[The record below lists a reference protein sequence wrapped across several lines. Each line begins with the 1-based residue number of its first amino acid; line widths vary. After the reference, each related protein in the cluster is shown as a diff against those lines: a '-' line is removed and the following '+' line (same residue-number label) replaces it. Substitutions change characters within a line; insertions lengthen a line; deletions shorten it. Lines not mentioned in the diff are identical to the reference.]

1 MRICD
6 PEVMSDERLITIV
19 VFDGMKLLD
28 LAGPAEVFAEANRFG
43 ANYRLVVASVDG
55 KDVAT
60 SIGSPF
66 SVTATID
73 SIESTDTVL
82 VAGGDVLI
90 GRPLDPALVDA
101 LARIPARCRRIASI
115 CTGAFLLAQ
124 AGVLDRRRAT
134 THWRHTGLLQRAFPN
149 ITVEPDAIF
158 VRDANVFTS
167 AGVSAGIDLALAL
180 VEDDYG
186 SDIVR
191 EVARSLVV
199 YLKRAGGQS
208 QFSVFVESA
217 PPAGS
222 ALRPATDAIA
232 ADPAEDHSV
241 HKLAARAALS
251 TRQLTRLFHTELG
264 TTPARYVELV
274 RIDAARGALDAGS
287 TVTHA
292 ARIAGF
298 GSAETLRRVFVS
310 ELGVSPKA
318 YRDRFRTAAR

>member
-1 MRICD
+1 
-6 PEVMSDERLITIV
+6 MSDERLITIV

-55 KDVAT
+55 QDVAT

-82 VAGGDVLI
+82 VAGGDVLV
-90 GRPLDPALVDA
+90 GRPVDPALVDS
-101 LARIPARCRRIASI
+101 LARISARCRRIASI

-124 AGVLDRRRAT
+124 AGVLDHRRAT

-158 VRDANVFTS
+158 VRDAHVYTS

-222 ALRPATDAIA
+222 ALRPVTDAIA
-232 ADPAEDHSV
+232 ADPAGDHSV
-241 HKLAARAALS
+241 NKLAARAALS
-251 TRQLTRLFHTELG
+251 TRQLTRLFHTELS
-264 TTPARYVELV
+264 TTPARYVELA

-287 TVTHA
+287 TVAEA

-298 GSAETLRRVFVS
+298 GSPETLRRVFVS

>member
-1 MRICD
+1 
-6 PEVMSDERLITIV
+6 MSAQRLVTIV
-19 VFDGMKLLD
+19 VFDGVKMLD
-28 LAGPAEVFAEANRFG
+28 VAGPAEVFAEANRFG
-43 ANYRLVVASVDG
+43 ADYRVVIASVDG
-55 KDVAT
+55 RDVAT

-66 SVTATID
+66 PVATTID
-73 SIESTDTVL
+73 MVDATDTVL
-82 VAGGDVLI
+82 VAGGDVLV
-90 GRPLDPALVDA
+90 GRPLDPALIDA
-101 LARIPARCRRIASI
+101 LARIPPRCRRIASI

-124 AGVLDRRRAT
+124 AGVLDGRRAT
-134 THWRHTGLLQRAFPN
+134 THWRHTGLLGRAFPK

-158 VRDANVFTS
+158 VRDANIFTS

-186 SDIVR
+186 SDVVR

-208 QFSVFVESA
+208 QFSVFVESD
-217 PPAGS
+217 PPPES
-222 ALRPATDAIA
+222 ALRPATDAVA
-232 ADPAEDHSV
+232 ADPAADHSV
-241 HKLAARAALS
+241 SKLAARAALS

-274 RIDAARGALDAGS
+274 RIDAARGALDSGH
-287 TVTHA
+287 TVAHA

-298 GSAETLRRVFVS
+298 GSAETLRRVFVA

-318 YRDRFRTAAR
+318 YRDRFRTTTRS

>member
-1 MRICD
+1 
-6 PEVMSDERLITIV
+6 MSDERLITIV

-55 KDVAT
+55 QDVAT

-82 VAGGDVLI
+82 VAGGDVLV
-90 GRPLDPALVDA
+90 GRPVDPALVDS
-101 LARIPARCRRIASI
+101 LARISARCRRIASI

-124 AGVLDRRRAT
+124 AGVLDHRRAT

-158 VRDANVFTS
+158 VRDAHVYTS

-217 PPAGS
+217 PPTGS
-222 ALRPATDAIA
+222 ALRPVTDAIA
-232 ADPAEDHSV
+232 ADPAGDHSV
-241 HKLAARAALS
+241 NKLAARAALS
-251 TRQLTRLFHTELG
+251 TRQLTRLFHTELS
-264 TTPARYVELV
+264 TTPARYVELA

-287 TVTHA
+287 TVAEA

-298 GSAETLRRVFVS
+298 GSPETLRRVFVS